1 MPIGTDRTD
10 PVEQQSAHAPAA
22 NRGDYPQGTGEAG
35 AKPLLSWAGSS
46 HRLPARRRAQLVVK
60 SSLAALRLKTIDLG
74 LRGGDDQ
81 AMGQDEVCNG
91 MDTSV
96 DQEPDATLTVD
107 VDGSIMKAADGLAT
121 VVDEIGGV
129 KHSMGAVPVKKLRAR
144 A

>member
-1 MPIGTDRTD
+1 
-10 PVEQQSAHAPAA
+10 
-22 NRGDYPQGTGEAG
+22 
-35 AKPLLSWAGSS
+35 
-46 HRLPARRRAQLVVK
+46 
-60 SSLAALRLKTIDLG
+60 
-74 LRGGDDQ
+74 
-81 AMGQDEVCNG
+81 MGQDEVCNG